1 MYNEIFKKQNYV
13 TVNYLVKLSIVV
25 LSIWIS
31 ENYKS
36 NFFT

>member
-1 MYNEIFKKQNYV
+1 MYNEIFKKQNYINV
-13 TVNYLVKLSIVV
+13 IYLVKLSIVV
-25 LSIWIS
+25 LSRWTS